1 MPELK
6 QSTVT
11 IVKIGPFVGTAGTV
25 LTALTI
31 AQAGVRLSKVGGNM
45 AQKSTATACVHDEIG
60 VYFCDLS
67 AADTDT
73 LGRLRLDVDE
83 SGSAALAVFHIYD
96 VVTAQ
101 YWDTKYGAGRFEVDV
116 QEIDGASA
124 GAVNMQ
130 NFYDGTGYVGGN
142 TKLITTPANGSLTAG
157 VFAADA
163 ITAGTIANGAI
174 DAATFEAD
182 AIDAAAI
189 AGSAL
194 VAASFAAGALV
205 EGAASATTIAANA
218 LGASATTIAGACST
232 ALSSYDGP
240 TEAEMNTAHA
250 LLATPA
256 QINTEMLDVLVT
268 DTFAEPGQG
277 APPATTSIKDKI
289 GYEYKFM
296 RNKIISGSAEI
307 AIYNDDGTTKGQ
319 KSTISDDGN
328 NFTRGEFGSGA

>member
-1 MPELK
+1 MHKIKYLVMVAWIFLLGLTFTIPNSLA
-6 QSTVT
+6 QSSSV
-11 IVKIGPFVGTAGTV
+11 PSDPLAQME
-25 LTALTI
+25 I
-31 AQAGVRLSKVGGNM
+31 AFEGNYSK
-45 AQKSTATACVHDEIG
+45 AQIKE
-60 VYFCDLS
+60 FMDL
-67 AADTDT
+67 A
-73 LGRLRLDVDE
+73 
-83 SGSAALAVFHIYD
+83 
-96 VVTAQ
+96 
-101 YWDTKYGAGRFEVDV
+101 
-116 QEIDGASA
+116 
-124 GAVNMQ
+124 M
-130 NFYDGTGYVGGN
+130 
-142 TKLITTPANGSLTAG
+142 KLYSLPITNENYSR
-157 VFAADA
+157 
-163 ITAGTIANGAI
+163 
-174 DAATFEAD
+174 
-182 AIDAAAI
+182 

-256 QINTEMLDVLVT
+256 QVNTELLDVLVT
-268 DTFAEPGQG
+268 DTFAESGQG
-277 APPATTSIKDKI
+277 APGTTVSLKDKI
-289 GYEYKFM
+289 GYLYKFM